1 MIQKNN
7 LLLAASIALFL
18 QTRWVSAF
26 HVSNP
31 HKNVNLRRFPGRMD
45 HGGVHTRTKN
55 SVSFFVLPQDEAGED
70 VLTNDKHIFSQRE
83 GKTRRSVVQDS
94 SRHLL
99 LLLSAW
105 QPRSSPAA
113 AAVTTETSSSSTT
126 TAATTLPKIT
136 DRILID
142 VRIARPDGTFYV
154 RGDETDDLVKKYS
167 LKIGLFGK
175 AAPTHVER
183 FLSYVR
189 PSEEV
194 IRDDKPFPSY
204 SQSRFQSFDEA
215 TGVLYGGTIPSL
227 ETTEFAGSTA
237 LRYGGR
243 ILPAP
248 LWLESKK
255 SSDDS
260 SSEPLPLPHSTKGL
274 LIHRKLDVSPTFG
287 ITTRSDAG
295 TYVSDFDLDNVAF
308 GVVLEGMDFL
318 EYCSELPTYSVERPQ
333 QDEESL
339 VQDAAKAVFD
349 AQRDFFRGA
358 AKSFGDTRVSKLV
371 PGKLLRRVEVTR
383 VALL

>member
-167 LKIGLFGK
+167 LKIGLFGNQRMWNDFYRMCVPRK
-175 AAPTHVER
+175 KLSGTTNLFHPTVNPDFNPLMKPRVSSMEEA
-183 FLSYVR
+183 FLLWKR
-189 PSEEV
+189 PSLQDRQPCDMEEGFYQ
-194 IRDDKPFPSY
+194 RHCGWNPRNHP
-204 SQSRFQSFDEA
+204 
-215 TGVLYGGTIPSL
+215 
-227 ETTEFAGSTA
+227 
-237 LRYGGR
+237 
-243 ILPAP
+243 
-248 LWLESKK
+248 
-255 SSDDS
+255 
-260 SSEPLPLPHSTKGL
+260 
-274 LIHRKLDVSPTFG
+274 
-287 ITTRSDAG
+287 TTRHPNPCR
-295 TYVSDFDLDNVAF
+295 F
-308 GVVLEGMDFL
+308 
-318 EYCSELPTYSVERPQ
+318 PIPP
-333 QDEESL
+333 
-339 VQDAAKAVFD
+339 
-349 AQRDFFRGA
+349 RDF
-358 AKSFGDTRVSKLV
+358 
-371 PGKLLRRVEVTR
+371 
-383 VALL
+383 